1 MVGGEAKKHKDIHKI
16 NLETITI
23 KYKKDQIRNMQY
35 FILNQDDFI
44 EGDIQKFLLVTK
56 NSKENKRK
64 ENKK

>member
-44 EGDIQKFLLVTK
+44 EGDI
-56 NSKENKRK
+56 
-64 ENKK
+64 